1 MIHQHT
7 ITLGPKLTIDT
18 ISEVL
23 VGTLESIRK
32 VPALVALVALLVEL
46 DVSGSG
52 AKDILILLETRLGVV
67 ASVGATTAHSR
78 VTSFEVH
85 RISQFTV
92 CMCRA
97 FCSRGHFEV
106 VFACPKYVVDKYSM
120 LVVSS

>member
-1 MIHQHT
+1 M
-7 ITLGPKLTIDT
+7 
-18 ISEVL
+18 
-23 VGTLESIRK
+23 
-32 VPALVALVALLVEL
+32 PALVALVALLVQL
-46 DVSGSG
+46 DVSSRG
-52 AKDILILLETRLGVV
+52 AKDILILLEGRL
-67 ASVGATTAHSR
+67 SVGPGIRATTAHSR

-85 RISQFTV
+85 RISQFTA